1 MLAWVPLLQTLMIC
15 MIRPFGVMLLLPVTN
30 TRILGGTP
38 VRNAIVLLVALPAV
52 PYASSAIS
60 GAPLDIMPLLSIIM
74 TEIAVGFY
82 IGFLAAIPFWAIES
96 AGSLIDMVRGA
107 GLADLLN
114 PTSGASTSLF
124 GLFFVQLISAL
135 FFTSGGFNLLLEAIY
150 HSYQLLPIGKAPAL
164 DRDTILFIIKQSRV
178 VLDLGIG
185 FALPA
190 VVIMILTDLSLG
202 LVNRATEQL
211 DVFFLAM
218 PIKTLLTCM
227 MLLVGMNSML
237 PVFVER
243 IQSIGIFV
251 HSLLT

>member
-1 MLAWVPLLQTLMIC
+1 MAAWVPLLQTLLIC
-15 MIRPFGVMLLLPVTN
+15 MIRPFGVMLLLPVMN
-30 TRILGGTP
+30 TRILGGAP

-52 PYASSAIS
+52 PYALTAVGS
-60 GAPLDIMPLLSIIM
+60 APLAMEPLLSIIM

-82 IGFLAAIPFWAIES
+82 IGFLAAIPFWAMES
-96 AGSLIDMVRGA
+96 AGSLVDMVRGA
-107 GLADLLN
+107 GLADILN
-114 PTSGASTSLF
+114 PTSGSSTSLF
-124 GLFFVQLISAL
+124 GLLFLQLLSAL

-150 HSYQLLPIGKAPAL
+150 RSYQSLPIGQALAL
-164 DRDTILFIIKQSRV
+164 DRDTISFLIKQSRV

-190 VVIMILTDLSLG
+190 VVIMIMVDLALG
-202 LVNRATEQL
+202 LINRATEQL

-227 MLLVGMNSML
+227 MFLVGLSSML

-243 IQSIGIFV
+243 FQSIGLFV
-251 HSLLT
+251 SRLFT